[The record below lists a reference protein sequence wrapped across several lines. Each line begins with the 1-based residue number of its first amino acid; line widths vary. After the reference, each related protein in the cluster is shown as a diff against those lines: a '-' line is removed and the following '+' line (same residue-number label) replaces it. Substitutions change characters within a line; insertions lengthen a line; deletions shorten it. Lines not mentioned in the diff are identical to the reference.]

1 MIDIETI
8 HIIFALIM
16 GFAVGYFTAVVG
28 NFFQE
33 KEDETV

>member
-1 MIDIETI
+1 MIDLEIV
-8 HIIFALIM
+8 HIIFAFII
-16 GFAVGYFTAVVG
+16 GFSIGYFTAVVG